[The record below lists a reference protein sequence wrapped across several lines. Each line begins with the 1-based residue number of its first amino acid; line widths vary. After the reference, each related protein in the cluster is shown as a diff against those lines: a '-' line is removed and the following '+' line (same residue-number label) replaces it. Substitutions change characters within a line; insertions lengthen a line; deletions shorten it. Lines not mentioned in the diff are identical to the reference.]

1 MIGTPLQSGV
11 ITEFLTDAGIPA
23 DYAGPIDSALSFVI
37 VFAVVYLL
45 GKLFVLPAVNRVL
58 RSRDL
63 DEHARKPI
71 RRVTGIVVLFVAA
84 GVAFNFAGFGDILT
98 ALATIGAAATLAIG
112 FAMQDVLKNFV
123 SGIFIYTDEPFRIG
137 DWIEWDGNAGI
148 VEDISLR
155 VSRVRTFDNELLTV
169 PNSQLTDGVI
179 KNPVAKDKLRLK
191 IDFGIGYDDDIEQ
204 ATEIVVEEAEKHPE
218 ILEDPAPSVRLVEL
232 GDSSV
237 GLQSRV
243 WIANPSRSDF
253 VKVKSD
259 YVQAVK
265 ERFDDQDVDIPY
277 PNRTI
282 GGEIEFTNVDAM
294 TDAGTETETA
304 TD

>member
-1 MIGTPLQSGV
+1 MTGAAIPLQSGV
-11 ITEFLTDAGIPA
+11 IAEFLAGAGVPFA
-23 DYAGPIDSALSFVI
+23 DDIGSAITFVV
-37 VFAVVYLL
+37 VFLAIYLL
-45 GKLFVLPAVNRVL
+45 GKVAILPAIDRLL
-58 RSRDL
+58 RSRNL
-63 DEHARKPI
+63 DAHARKPL
-71 RRVTGIVVLFVAA
+71 RRVASIVVLFVAV
-84 GVAFNFAGFGDILT
+84 GIAFAFADYGNILT
-98 ALATIGAAATLAIG
+98 ALATIGAAATLAVG

-137 DWIEWDGNAGI
+137 DWIEWGDHAGI

-155 VSRVRTFDNELLTV
+155 VTRVRTFDNELLTV
-169 PNSQLTDGVI
+169 PNSQLTEDVI
-179 KNPVAKDKLRLK
+179 KNPVAKDKLRMK
-191 IDFGIGYDDDIEQ
+191 IDFGIGYDDDIQ
-204 ATEIVVEEAEKHPE
+204 AATEIVVEEAEAHPE

-294 TDAGTETETA
+294 AEPTTND
-304 TD
+304 D